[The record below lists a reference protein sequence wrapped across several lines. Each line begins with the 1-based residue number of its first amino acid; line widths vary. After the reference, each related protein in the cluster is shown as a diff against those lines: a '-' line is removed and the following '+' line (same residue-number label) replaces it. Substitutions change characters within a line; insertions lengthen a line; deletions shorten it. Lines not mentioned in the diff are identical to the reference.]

1 MSAPPAV
8 SVIKIGGAAL
18 ASGGGAD
25 DLAQAVLAAP
35 SRSILVHGGGPELD
49 SLQRRLGQTP
59 VKIDGMRRTDDAT
72 LQSALMTLCGLVN
85 KRLVGELL
93 RAGVPAFGLSGVDG
107 GVLRC
112 RKRQEAGVDL
122 GWVGEIVD
130 VRTDLL
136 AGILDLGLVPVMASI
151 SLGLDGS
158 IYNVNADQAA
168 SAVARAVGADR
179 LNFVSDVAGILVQG
193 DPVPELDEGGIQFL
207 VDAGDIHHGMLPK
220 VHAALDALRSGVPEI
235 RIVDLEGLLNGGGTA
250 IRMAK
255 RTPAA
260 EETRR
265 RDA

>member
-1 MSAPPAV
+1 MGGPPAV

-168 SAVARAVGADR
+168 SAVARAMAADR
-179 LNFVSDVAGILVQG
+179 LDFVSDVPGILVDG
-193 DPVPELDEGGIQFL
+193 EPTVALDEEEVERL
-207 VDAGDIHHGMLPK
+207 AATGDIHQGMLPK
-220 VHAALDALRSGVPEI
+220 IEAALGALRAGVPQV
-235 RIVDLEGLLNGGGTA
+235 RIVDIEGLMNGGGTA
-250 IRMAK
+250 IRRAD
-255 RTPAA
+255 RPTPPHGGGNVL
-260 EETRR
+260 
-265 RDA
+265 